1 MEHMGSRKVCLRS
14 FLAPT
19 GVHTSELRS
28 YVCIRYGPPR
38 APLLLPWL
46 GEVQG
51 VSLAMTQGKAL
62 PVLAHTLMFRVPT
75 VLYGGA
81 AGGRKCAAV

>member
-1 MEHMGSRKVCLRS
+1 MR
-14 FLAPT
+14 
-19 GVHTSELRS
+19 GVYQPWEADGALVLSLS
-28 YVCIRYGPPR
+28 ILYGKPR

-75 VLYGGA
+75 VLYGG
-81 AGGRKCAAV
+81 RRRR